1 MDAKGLCC
9 KHAAKHISK
18 HRIKSKEIE
27 LEITIGI
34 HFVGQKQSFQ
44 DLKSI
49 EVDNMRFMKLQ
60 IQVQIVPPD
69 IEMEATLVSWGNMTL
84 EPSWLQSVSMPRQDE
99 NDRSLIRSLQP
110 ILSITK
116 HPR

>member
-1 MDAKGLCC
+1 MPMVCVAKMLLNTYF
-9 KHAAKHISK
+9 AAQNQVERDRTGDLNWHSFRWAK
-18 HRIKSKEIE
+18 
-27 LEITIGI
+27 TILP
-34 HFVGQKQSFQ
+34 

-60 IQVQIVPPD
+60 IQVQIVAPD

-84 EPSWLQSVSMPRQDE
+84 EPAWLQSVSMPRQDE

-110 ILSITK
+110 I
-116 HPR
+116 

>member
-1 MDAKGLCC
+1 LL
-9 KHAAKHISK
+9 

-27 LEITIGI
+27 LEISIGI

-60 IQVQIVPPD
+60 IQVQIVAPD

-84 EPSWLQSVSMPRQDE
+84 EPAWLQSVSMPRQDE

-110 ILSITK
+110 I
-116 HPR
+116 